1 MTTLRFPAVLALTLA
16 LAACGGSAEA
26 PAEGEGHAAPERI
39 EGHTESS
46 AGLPTG
52 NIEAGVKLAS
62 TKGASGQACTDC
74 HGKDGN
80 TPLDNDPTYPFLGGQ
95 YADYLEHSLTGYRDG
110 RREHALMSPQAKA
123 LTDQQIADVSAY
135 FASQPSKL
143 TDLSHM

>member
-1 MTTLRFPAVLALTLA
+1 MTTLRFSAVLALTLA
-16 LAACGGSAEA
+16 LAACGGGEA
-26 PAEGEGHAAPERI
+26 PAEGESEGHAAPERV

-52 NIEAGVKLAS
+52 AIEAGAKLAT
-62 TKGASGQACTDC
+62 TKGAGGQACADC

-80 TPLDNDPTYPFLGGQ
+80 TPLDPSYPLLGGQ
-95 YADYLEHSLTGYRDG
+95 YADYLEHSLVGYRDG
-110 RREHALMSPQAKA
+110 RREHALMTPQAKE